1 MNNTMQYRRQISVS
15 SQKNEYPFVCYL
27 LPFVCFNYPLNYPLV
42 GFSKPFVRNRGM
54 TLIELIV
61 VLTIAGVLA
70 ALAAPGIQKFVASNR
85 LTAQVNDLLADIS
98 FARID
103 AIKRNTNAGF
113 CASTS
118 GTSCTASGNWANG
131 WLVYYVC
138 PTGDPSGCTTGSNV
152 VVKVHDALSGSNTLS
167 TVQTNVSTSSS
178 SSIDTMTFSKSGA
191 FPSQAFTYTFTLCDP
206 RRNQSR
212 ILGITVVGQTSVSSG
227 TC

>member
-1 MNNTMQYRRQISVS
+1 MNSAMHYRYRISLDL
-15 SQKNEYPFVCYL
+15 QKNACPFVCRL
-27 LPFVCFNYPLNYPLV
+27 LPFVCFNYPPDYPLV
-42 GFSKPFVRNRGM
+42 GFNKPFIRNRGV
-54 TLIELIV
+54 TLVELII

-70 ALAAPGIQKFVASNR
+70 ALAAPGMQKFVASNR

-98 FARID
+98 LARSD
-103 AIKRNTNAGF
+103 AIKRNTSAGI

-138 PTGDPSGCTTGSNV
+138 PTGDPSGCTAGNNV
-152 VVKVHDALSGSNTLS
+152 VVKVHEALSGSNTLS
-167 TVQTNVSTSSS
+167 AAQTDVSTSSS

-191 FPSQAFTYTFTLCDP
+191 FSSQAFTYTFTLCDP

>member
-1 MNNTMQYRRQISVS
+1 MNNTMHYRYRISVGS
-15 SQKNEYPFVCYL
+15 SRRVCPFVCRL
-27 LPFVCFNYPLNYPLV
+27 LPFVCFNYPSDHPLIGEKIPSV
-42 GFSKPFVRNRGM
+42 CNKGI
-54 TLIELIV
+54 TLIELII

-70 ALAAPGIQKFVASNR
+70 ALAAPGMQRFVASNR
-85 LTAQVNDLLADIS
+85 LTTQVNDLLADIS
-98 FARID
+98 TARSE
-103 AIKRNTNAGF
+103 AIKRNTNTGI

-138 PTGDPSGCTTGSNV
+138 PVTDTTCAVGALV
-152 VVKVHDALSGSNTLS
+152 TVKMHEALTGSNTLS
-167 TVQTNVSTSSS
+167 ATQTDVGSGTTSSV
-178 SSIDTMTFSKSGA
+178 DTVTYSKSGA
-191 FPSQAFTYTFTLCDP
+191 FSSQAFTYAFTLCDP